1 MANSLCEVLVT
12 EGRLEAPE
20 KNFDRQAGAIVDFWG
35 VVRPFENERE
45 IDGIEYEAHPTM
57 AEHQLRLI
65 TQDAAEKFSLKNVIV
80 RHRVGFVGVGEASLF
95 LRVEA
100 GHRGDAF
107 LASEWIVDQ
116 LKQRVPIWKKPLFAR
131 PTCHPERSAAESK
144 DPAKVSLKLTPR
156 GPSAALGMTKALR

>member
-12 EGRLEAPE
+12 DGRLEAPE
-20 KNFDRQAGAIVDFWG
+20 ENFDRQAGAIVDFWG

-57 AEHQLRLI
+57 AKHQLRLI
-65 TQDAAEKFSLKNVIV
+65 TQHAAEKFPLKNVII
-80 RHRVGFVGVGEASLF
+80 RHRVGFVRAGEASLF

-107 LASEWIVDQ
+107 VASEWIVDE
-116 LKQRVPIWKKPLFAR
+116 LKKKVPIWKKPLFVR

-156 GPSAALGMTKALR
+156 DPSTGLGITKAVK